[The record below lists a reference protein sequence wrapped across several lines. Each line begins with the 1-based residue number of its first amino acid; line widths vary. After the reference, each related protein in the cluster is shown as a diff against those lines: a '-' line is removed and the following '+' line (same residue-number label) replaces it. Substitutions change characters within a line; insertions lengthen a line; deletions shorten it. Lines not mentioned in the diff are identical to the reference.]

1 MNEHSNKKTTRKQ
14 GGNVG
19 QRGSTDDYRITKSE
33 RSSDWY
39 HDTGQRAPRLR
50 PSPGDNEK

>member
-50 PSPGDNEK
+50 PSPGDNEE